1 MRHLHLDPLGGVAG
15 DMFVAAMLDAAPEQA
30 AACRDAVAA
39 VARVPCRVLRHHD
52 GVLAGARFVVDAPAA
67 DHPHVAW
74 RDIRARLL
82 AAPLDAA
89 VRHHA
94 LGIFGELAAAEARV
108 HGIAAEEVA
117 FHEVGAVDSLADI
130 VAAAVLIA
138 AQDDG
143 DGPASWTC
151 APLPLG
157 AGRVQTAHGWLPVP
171 APATALL
178 LEGFAT
184 IDDGIGG
191 ERVTP
196 TGAAIL
202 RHLRAHEPAP
212 AGARRLLG
220 SGVGFG
226 TRRLPGLPNVLRV
239 LVSAHPADARE
250 AGTRDLAVISFEV
263 DDQTPEDLAAG
274 LDCIRAVP
282 GVHDAVQMP
291 AFGKKGRM
299 AAHVQVLAAPAALEQ
314 AVAIC
319 FAETSTIGL
328 RIAMVAGRT
337 LGRSAAEVAVD
348 GRTVRVKRAARPGGG
363 ITAKAES
370 DDLRAADGQAARARL
385 RRAAERLADD

>member
-1 MRHLHLDPLGGVAG
+1 MRHLHLDPLGGAAG
-15 DMFVAAMLDAAPEQA
+15 DMFVAALLDAAPEQE
-30 AACRDAVAA
+30 AACRHAVAA
-39 VARVPCRVLRHHD
+39 VAQVPCRVLRHHD
-52 GVLAGARFVVDAPAA
+52 DVLAGARFVVKAA
-67 DHPHVAW
+67 AHGHAHAAW
-74 RDIRARLL
+74 ADIRARLL
-82 AAPLDAA
+82 AAPLEAA

-94 LGIFGELAAAEARV
+94 LGIFAELAAAEARV
-108 HGIAAEEVA
+108 HGIAPESVT

-143 DGPASWTC
+143 DGPAGWSC

-157 AGRVQTAHGWLPVP
+157 AGRIETAHGSLPVP

-202 RHLRAHEPAP
+202 RHLRADHPAP
-212 AGARRLLG
+212 RGARRLLG
-220 SGVGFG
+220 SGIGFG
-226 TRRLPGLPNVLRV
+226 TRRLPGLSNVLRV
-239 LVSAHPADARE
+239 LVAAHQPDPRE

-274 LDCIRAVP
+274 LDRIRAVP
-282 GVHDAVQMP
+282 GVHDALQMP

-299 AAHVQVLAAPAALEQ
+299 AAHIQVLAAPEALEA
-314 AVAIC
+314 AVAAC
-319 FAETSTIGL
+319 FAQTSTLGL
-328 RIAMVAGRT
+328 RTATVTGRT
-337 LGRSAAEVAVD
+337 LGRSVAEVVLD
-348 GRTVRVKRAARPGGG
+348 GQTVRVKRAARPGGFTG
-363 ITAKAES
+363 KAES
-370 DDLRAADGQAARARL
+370 DDLHAAEGHAARARL